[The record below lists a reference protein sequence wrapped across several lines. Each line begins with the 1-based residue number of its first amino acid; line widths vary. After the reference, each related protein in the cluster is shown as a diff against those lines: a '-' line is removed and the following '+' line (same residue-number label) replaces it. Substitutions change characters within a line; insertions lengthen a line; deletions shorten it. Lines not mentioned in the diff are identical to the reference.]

1 MPADSIRS
9 ILNLIEENG
18 ILFIDLR
25 LTDMIGQEHHFTIP
39 ARQANEQLFTQG
51 KFFDGSS
58 FKGWKQTECSD
69 MVLIPNPES
78 AFIDPLAKYPTLV
91 LVCDVVEP
99 DTMDYYVRD
108 PRALAKRA
116 EEYLKQS
123 QIADHAFFG
132 PENEFFIFDKVRYS
146 NDPYHMGY
154 ELNSSTCYWDSQN
167 PESYSGHFAEKQEGY
182 SPLQPVDKLH
192 DIRNEIVLNVE
203 KTGLDVE
210 IHHREVASAG
220 QCEIG
225 VKFNTLLKK
234 SDEVQRLKYL
244 IKNTVDQLG
253 KSATFLPKP
262 YFGESGSGMHVHISL
277 FKDGKNIFCG
287 EEYSNLSETAL
298 YFIGGIIKHARAL
311 NAFTNA
317 STNSYKRL
325 IPHYE
330 APVLLAYSAK
340 NRTASIRIPY
350 IVNENA
356 RRIEIRF
363 PDATANPYFAFSA
376 LLMAGLDGIENKIHP
391 GPAFDENLYEL
402 SNDLLKSIPKVC
414 RTLDEALE
422 ALDKDRAFL
431 LKGGVFNDSV
441 IDAYIKLKQN
451 EINQVAE
458 TPHPMEYKLYY
469 SI

>member
-9 ILNLIEENG
+9 ILDLIKENG

-39 ARQANEQLFTQG
+39 ARQANEALFTQG

-69 MVLIPNPES
+69 MILFPRAET
-78 AFIDPLAKYPTLV
+78 AFIDHLAEHPTLV

-99 DTMDYYVRD
+99 DTMDYYERD

-116 EEYLKQS
+116 EAYLQES
-123 QIADHAFFG
+123 GVADTAFFG
-132 PENEFFIFDKVRYS
+132 PENEFFIFDSVRYNTAPNNVS
-146 NDPYHMGY
+146 Y
-154 ELNSSTCYWDSQN
+154 ELNSNTCYW
-167 PESYSGHFAEKQEGY
+167 ESNGDNAFSGHYAEKQGGY

-192 DIRNEIVLNVE
+192 NLRNEIVLNAE
-203 KTGLDVE
+203 KMGLEVE

-225 VKFNTLLKK
+225 VLYNTLLKK
-234 SDEVQRLKYL
+234 SDEVQRLKYVTKATADL
-244 IKNTVDQLG
+244 FG

-277 FKDGKNIFCG
+277 FKDGENMFCG
-287 EEYSNLSETAL
+287 NEYSNLSENAL
-298 YFIGGIIKHARAL
+298 YFIGGIIKHAKAL

-325 IPHYE
+325 VPHFE

-350 IVNENA
+350 VAHEKA
-356 RRIEIRF
+356 RRIEVRF

-391 GPAFDENLYEL
+391 GPAADENLYDL
-402 SNDLLKSIPKVC
+402 SSDLLSQIPKVA
-414 RTLDEALE
+414 RNLDEALA
-422 ALDKDRAFL
+422 ALDQDRAFL

-441 IDAYIKLKQN
+441 IDSYIDLKQK

-458 TPHPMEYKLYY
+458 TPHPVEYKLYY

>member
-1 MPADSIRS
+1 MPADRIHS
-9 ILNLIEENG
+9 ILNLIQENG

-39 ARQANEQLFTQG
+39 ARQANQELFTQG

-69 MVLIPNPES
+69 MILLPRIET
-78 AFIDPLAKYPTLV
+78 AFIDPIAKYPTLV
-91 LVCDVVEP
+91 LICDVLEP
-99 DTMDYYVRD
+99 DTMDYYDRD

-116 EEYLKQS
+116 ESHLQS
-123 QIADHAFFG
+123 LGLADAAFFG
-132 PENEFFIFDKVRYS
+132 PENEFFIFDSVQYS
-146 NDPYHMGY
+146 TSPNNMSYA
-154 ELNSSTCYWDSQN
+154 LRSNTSYWDSNN
-167 PESYSGHFAEKQEGY
+167 PESISGHYAEKQGGY

-192 DIRNEIVLNVE
+192 DVRNEIVLNAE
-203 KTGLDVE
+203 KSGLEVE

-225 VKFNTLLKK
+225 VKFNTLVKK
-234 SDEVQRLKYL
+234 ADEVQRLKYITKATADL
-244 IKNTVDQLG
+244 CG

-277 FKDGKNIFCG
+277 FNQGENIFCG
-287 EEYSNLSETAL
+287 NEYSNLSETAL
-298 YFIGGIIKHARAL
+298 YFIGGIIKHAKAL

-325 IPHYE
+325 VPHYE

-350 IVNENA
+350 VAHEKA

-391 GPAFDENLYEL
+391 GPAADENLYDL
-402 SNDLLKSIPKVC
+402 SSDLLKQIPKVC
-414 RTLDEALE
+414 RNLDEALE
-422 ALDKDRAFL
+422 ALDQDRDFL
-431 LKGGVFNDSV
+431 LKGGVFNNSV
-441 IDAYIKLKQN
+441 IDSYIALKQH
-451 EINQVAE
+451 EINQVSE

>member
-9 ILNLIEENG
+9 ILDLIAENG

-39 ARQANEQLFTQG
+39 ARQANEELFTQG

-69 MVLIPNPES
+69 MVLLPKADS
-78 AFIDPLAKYPTLV
+78 AFIDPIAKHPTLV
-91 LVCDVVEP
+91 LICDIIEP
-99 DTMDYYVRD
+99 DTMDFYIRD

-116 EEYLKQS
+116 ENYLIESK
-123 QIADHAFFG
+123 IADTAFFG
-132 PENEFFIFDKVRYS
+132 PENEFFIFDNVRYNNS
-146 NDPYHMGY
+146 PYHMSY
-154 ELNSSTCYWDSQN
+154 ELNSTTSYWDSQKS
-167 PESYSGHFAEKQEGY
+167 EQASGHFAEKQEGY
-182 SPLQPVDKLH
+182 SPLYPIDKLH
-192 DIRNEIVLNVE
+192 DLRNEICLNIE
-203 KTGLDVE
+203 KTGLEVE

-220 QCEIG
+220 QSEIG
-225 VKFNTLLKK
+225 VKFNTLLEKA
-234 SDEVQRLKYL
+234 DEVQRLKY
-244 IKNTVDQLG
+244 IVKGTVDQCG

-262 YFGESGSGMHVHISL
+262 YAGESGSGMHVHISL
-277 FKDGKNIFCG
+277 FKDGDNIFTG
-287 EEYSNLSETAL
+287 NEYSNLSETAL
-298 YFIGGIIKHARAL
+298 YFIGGIIQHARAL

-325 IPHYE
+325 VPHFE

-350 IVNENA
+350 IANEKA
-356 RRIEIRF
+356 RRIEVRF

-391 GPAFDENLYEL
+391 GKAFDENLYDL
-402 SNDLLKSIPKVC
+402 SSEAFHKIPKVSKS
-414 RTLDEALE
+414 LDEALE
-422 ALDKDRAFL
+422 ALDQDREFL
-431 LKGGVFNDSV
+431 LKGNVFSNCL
-441 IDAYIKLKQN
+441 IDAYIQLKQS

>member
-58 FKGWKQTECSD
+58 FKGWKQTESSD

-99 DTMDYYVRD
+99 DTMDYYIRD

-116 EEYLKQS
+116 EEYLKQTD
-123 QIADHAFFG
+123 IADTAYFG
-132 PENEFFIFDKVRYS
+132 PENEFFIFDSVRYS
-146 NDPYHMGY
+146 NDPNHMSY
-154 ELNSSTCYWDSQN
+154 ELNSSTSYWDSKN
-167 PESYSGHFAEKQEGY
+167 PESFSGHFAEKQGGY

-225 VKFNTLLKK
+225 VKFNTLLVK
-234 SDEVQRLKYL
+234 SDEVQRLKYI

-277 FKDGKNIFCG
+277 FKDQKNIFCG

-350 IVNENA
+350 IANENA

-402 SNDLLKSIPKVC
+402 SSESLKSIPKVC
-414 RTLDEALE
+414 RTLSEALD
-422 ALDKDRAFL
+422 ALDKDREFL
-431 LKGGVFNDSV
+431 LKGDVFNHSV
-441 IDAYIKLKQN
+441 IDAYIKLKQQ
-451 EINQVAE
+451 EINQVTE
-458 TPHPMEYKLYY
+458 VPHPMEYKLYY

>member
-9 ILNLIEENG
+9 ILEFIKENG

-39 ARQANEQLFTQG
+39 ARQANQDLFTQG

-58 FKGWKQTECSD
+58 FKGWKKTECSD
-69 MVLIPNPES
+69 MILLPRPET
-78 AFIDPLAKYPTLV
+78 AFVDHLAQHPTLV
-91 LVCDVVEP
+91 LICDVLEP
-99 DTMDYYVRD
+99 DTMDYYERD
-108 PRALAKRA
+108 PRALARRA
-116 EEYLKQS
+116 EEHLS
-123 QIADHAFFG
+123 NLNIADQAFFG
-132 PENEFFIFDKVRYS
+132 PENEFFIFDSVRYNIAPDHMSYQLQSDTSYWSS
-146 NDPYHMGY
+146 ND
-154 ELNSSTCYWDSQN
+154 EN
-167 PESYSGHFAEKQEGY
+167 SYSGHYAEKQGGY

-192 DIRNEIVLNVE
+192 NLRNEIVLNAE
-203 KTGLDVE
+203 KMGLQVE

-225 VKFNTLLKK
+225 VRYNTLLKK
-234 SDEVQRLKYL
+234 ADEVQRLKYVTKTTADL
-244 IKNTVDQLG
+244 HG

-262 YFGESGSGMHVHISL
+262 YHGESGSGMHVHISL
-277 FKDGKNIFCG
+277 FKESDNIFCG
-287 EEYSNLSETAL
+287 DQYSNLSLDAL
-298 YFIGGIIKHARAL
+298 YFIGGIIRHTRAL

-325 IPHYE
+325 VPHFE

-350 IVNENA
+350 VANEKA
-356 RRIEIRF
+356 RRIEVRF
-363 PDATANPYFAFSA
+363 PDATANPYLAFSA

-391 GPAFDENLYEL
+391 GPAADENLYDLSSEL
-402 SNDLLKSIPKVC
+402 LNNIPKVC
-414 RTLDEALE
+414 RNLDEALE
-422 ALDKDRAFL
+422 ALDQDREFL
-431 LKGGVFNDSV
+431 LKGGVFSNSIIDS
-441 IDAYIKLKQN
+441 YIALKQK

-458 TPHPMEYKLYY
+458 TPNPMEYKLYY

>member
-9 ILNLIEENG
+9 ILALIKDNG

-39 ARQANEQLFTQG
+39 ARQANEELFTQG

-69 MVLIPNPES
+69 MILLPRAET
-78 AFIDPLAKYPTLV
+78 AFIDPIAKHPTLV
-91 LVCDVVEP
+91 LICDVLEP
-99 DTMDYYVRD
+99 DTMDFYDRD

-116 EEYLKQS
+116 EDYLQS
-123 QIADHAFFG
+123 LGIADNAFFG
-132 PENEFFIFDKVRYS
+132 PENEFFIFDNVSYS
-146 NDPYHMGY
+146 TAPNHVSYA
-154 ELNSSTCYWDSQN
+154 LNSNTSYWDSN
-167 PESYSGHFAEKQEGY
+167 KEGSFSGHYAEKQGGY

-192 DIRNEIVLNVE
+192 DIRNEIVLNAE
-203 KTGLDVE
+203 KTGLEIE
-210 IHHREVASAG
+210 IHHREVAAAG

-225 VKFNTLLKK
+225 VRFNTLLKK
-234 SDEVQRLKYL
+234 ADEVQRLKYITKATTDL
-244 IKNTVDQLG
+244 HG

-262 YFGESGSGMHVHISL
+262 YFGENGSGMHVHISL
-277 FKDGKNIFCG
+277 FKDSDNIFCG
-287 EEYSNLSETAL
+287 EGYSNLSEMAL

-325 IPHYE
+325 VPHFE

-350 IVNENA
+350 VAHEKA

-391 GPAFDENLYEL
+391 GPASDENLYDL
-402 SNDLLKSIPKVC
+402 SSDLLKQIPKVC
-414 RTLDEALE
+414 KNLDEAIE
-422 ALDKDRAFL
+422 ALDQDREFL
-431 LKGGVFNDSV
+431 LKGNVFNNDV
-441 IDAYIKLKQN
+441 IDAYIALKQH

-458 TPHPMEYKLYY
+458 TPHPKEYELYY

>member
-69 MVLIPNPES
+69 MVLIPNSES

-91 LVCDVVEP
+91 LICDVVEP
-99 DTMDYYVRD
+99 DTMDYYIRD

-116 EEYLKQS
+116 EEYLKETK
-123 QIADHAFFG
+123 IADTAFFG
-132 PENEFFIFDKVRYS
+132 PENEFFIFDNVRYS
-146 NDPYHMGY
+146 NDPNHMSY
-154 ELNSSTCYWDSQN
+154 ALNSSTSYWDAQN
-167 PESYSGHFAEKQEGY
+167 PEAFSGHFAEKQGGY

-225 VKFNTLLKK
+225 VKFNTLLAK
-234 SDEVQRLKYL
+234 SDEVQRLKYI

-277 FKDGKNIFCG
+277 FKEGNNIFCG

-298 YFIGGIIKHARAL
+298 YFIGGIIKHAHAL

-350 IVNENA
+350 IANENA

-391 GPAFDENLYEL
+391 GPAFDENLYDL
-402 SNDLLKSIPKVC
+402 SSDLLRSIPKVC
-414 RTLDEALE
+414 RNLSEALD
-422 ALDKDRAFL
+422 ALDKDREFL

-441 IDAYIKLKQN
+441 IDAYIKLKQQ
-451 EINQVAE
+451 EINQVNE
-458 TPHPMEYKLYY
+458 VPHPMEYKLYY

>member
-9 ILNLIEENG
+9 ILKLIDENG

-39 ARQANEQLFTQG
+39 ARQANEELFTQG

-58 FKGWKQTECSD
+58 FKGWKQTESSD
-69 MVLIPNPES
+69 MVLLPNPAT

-91 LVCDVVEP
+91 LICDILEP
-99 DTMDYYVRD
+99 DTMDFYARD

-116 EEYLKQS
+116 ENYLQES
-123 QIADHAFFG
+123 GLADTAFFG
-132 PENEFFIFDKVRYS
+132 PENEFFLFDSVRYS
-146 NDPYHMGY
+146 TTPDNVSY
-154 ELNSSTCYWDSQN
+154 ELNSSTAYWDSN
-167 PESYSGHFAEKQEGY
+167 KPESFSGHFAEKQGGY

-192 DIRNEIVLNVE
+192 DVRNEIVLNVE
-203 KTGLDVE
+203 KTGLEVE

-225 VKFNTLLKK
+225 VKFNTLLAK
-234 SDEVQRLKYL
+234 SDEVQRLKYI
-244 IKNTVDQLG
+244 IKGTADQLG

-277 FKDGKNIFCG
+277 FKEGENIFCG
-287 EEYSNLSETAL
+287 DEYSNLSETAL
-298 YFIGGIIKHARAL
+298 FFIGGIIKHARAL

-325 IPHYE
+325 VPHYE

-350 IVNENA
+350 VAHEKA

-376 LLMAGLDGIENKIHP
+376 LLMAGLDGVENKIHP
-391 GPAFDENLYEL
+391 GAAFDENLYDL
-402 SNDLLKSIPKVC
+402 SSDVLKTIPKVC
-414 RTLDEALE
+414 KNLDEALE
-422 ALDKDRAFL
+422 ALDQDREFL
-431 LKGGVFNDSV
+431 LKGNVFNNSV
-441 IDAYIKLKQN
+441 IDAYINLKQQ